1 MTTSRDKTIDILK
14 GIGIIMMTLGHC
26 HAPCRF
32 TFYLFHVAIFFVAS
46 GFFLRESNSDD
57 FRSTVKYTVKKF
69 RSLWLPY
76 FLCIAILSV
85 THNLQLK
92 IGILTTDE
100 RVLELTGGNYDY
112 EMLADT
118 WRIPDVLNS
127 IIRAFFFGGGVSF
140 AGNIWFLR
148 VLLMISVVYCGIS
161 FLAKS
166 VIRTVILKKASAK
179 PGNDT
184 LIDTELN
191 DDVYRIN
198 LIVQT
203 AVSVVF
209 LACGFYLQKKG
220 LTLYGIGTTLSC
232 YILYHAGS
240 LIGRNAGKIGLKTF
254 SVLGVISIVLLTIL
268 YIKRIG
274 VMQTGLVNNAYLDP
288 VFLVITSLAGWFA
301 VYTVSYFLNKIR
313 GINLFLS
320 ECGRHSLII
329 MIMHP
334 ICFKVVNMIQVRVY
348 GLPHYAL
355 AAYPVI
361 YSDHL
366 WWLMCTIVGVLIP
379 LGIGKVYLQVSR
391 ALASRRSA

>member
-1 MTTSRDKTIDILK
+1 
-14 GIGIIMMTLGHC
+14 MMTLGHC

-32 TFYLFHVAIFFVAS
+32 TFSLFHVAIFFIAS
-46 GFFLRESNSDD
+46 GFFMRESNSDD
-57 FRSTVKYTVKKF
+57 LRSTAKYTFKKF

-76 FLCIAILSV
+76 FLCIAILSA

-92 IGILTTDE
+92 IGLLTTDQ
-100 RVLELTGGNYDY
+100 RVLELTGGHYDY
-112 EMLADT
+112 EMLSDT
-118 WRIPDVLNS
+118 WSISQIFNS
-127 IIRAFFFGGGVSF
+127 IIRGFFFGGGVSF

-148 VLLMISVVYCGIS
+148 VLLMISVLYCGIS
-161 FLAKS
+161 FLIKS
-166 VIRTVILKKASAK
+166 VVHTAVSGK
-179 PGNDT
+179 
-184 LIDTELN
+184 
-191 DDVYRIN
+191 V
-198 LIVQT
+198 LIVQSI
-203 AVSVVF
+203 VSVVF
-209 LACGFYLQKKG
+209 LICGFCLQKKG

-240 LIGRNAGKIGLKTF
+240 LIGRYAGKIGIKII

-268 YIKRIG
+268 YIRRIG
-274 VMQTGLVNNAYLDP
+274 VMETGLVNNAYLDP

-301 VYTVSYFLNKIR
+301 VYLASCLLNKFK

-320 ECGRHSLII
+320 ECGKHSLII

-334 ICFKVVNMIQVRVY
+334 ICFKAVNMIQVRAY

-366 WWLMCTIVGVLIP
+366 WWLLCTIVGVLIP
-379 LGIGKVYLQVSR
+379 LGTGLLWAKIHSIHLSH
-391 ALASRRSA
+391 